1 MRKNVKQQL
10 ALRVLSTAALMA
22 MVSSI
27 ATAAFA
33 DTYDLNTGSVTVE
46 TKEDGFTYVTQ
57 LDNTQKDGYARNDKD
72 DILHDYQD
80 KTGVTITSYG
90 QQTSNTITVETAK
103 DQTTDVTLEDVFINR
118 EGAWSSD
125 SEAALTV
132 KGDGNTNIELN
143 GNNTLSST
151 GAHAGLE
158 KTDAECSGTLTITDD
173 KNDDGSEKE
182 KDKYGYSTGGNTGTL
197 AVVGGGSGGAGIG
210 GQGRI
215 ESDSRAQE
223 IHDAS
228 NITITGG
235 NISAG
240 RTPEGCNYNAHWNPG
255 AGIGG
260 GSHGGDGTNIT
271 ITGNANVDAY
281 GSYYAAGI
289 GGSDYFLEEGE
300 DGKSYT
306 KGGDG
311 ENITISGNAKVTARG
326 WDAAGIGGAEYGAGK
341 NIQIKDNAD
350 VHAYAGPNGA
360 GIGGGRGC
368 GGEVSISGNATV
380 FAQGDNGGAGIG
392 SGDHNCN
399 DVAPERRDTT
409 VTISDNA
416 TVTAIGSFNSAG
428 IGNGND
434 QRNLGKTDITITGG
448 TITAIGGVITKDGRI
463 FGGCG
468 IGGGED
474 YEDGSPAQ
482 NVTVTI
488 NGTTGNTTV
497 NASCAQ
503 DVESAISKGNDTA
516 DIIGYDADGVSPFGE
531 EHSVVVR
538 MYKKGSITLS
548 DFDRN
553 THRYNSVN
561 YNPGELYQTVHNRK
575 YMEEHPE
582 EIVDIN
588 KLKDED
594 LHDWKLVGRVVEPTL
609 EKGGYADYVCGID
622 KCGQTKRVVLPKLT
636 PEPSEPDTTDPD
648 VPGGN
653 TPDTPNK
660 PDTPKQPDGTTPAP
674 VTPDAPVQD
683 STAPAD
689 TLAADTTADA
699 AAVPADAAVA
709 PAAAQNVVQ
718 DAKPEAA
725 ATAAVSAAAL
735 PQTGANWL
743 AVVGSALSGMFLLAA
758 GFVLNR
764 KNRRMN

>member
-33 DTYDLNTGSVTVE
+33 DTYDLNKGSVTVE

-57 LDNTQKDGYARNDKD
+57 KDDKQVDGYARNENN

-80 KTGVTITSYG
+80 KTGVTITSNG
-90 QQTSNTITVETAK
+90 EKTSNTITVETAK

-118 EGAWSSD
+118 EGARNSD

-132 KGDGNTNIELN
+132 KGDGDTNIELN

-173 KNDDGSEKE
+173 KNDGKNGGSDKK
-182 KDKYGYSTGGNTGTL
+182 KDEYGYSTGGDTGTL
-197 AVVGGGSGGAGIG
+197 AVIGGGSGGAGIG

-240 RTPEGCNYNAHWNPG
+240 HTPEGCDYNAHWNPG

-289 GGSDYFLEEGE
+289 GGSDYIWDDRG
-300 DGKSYT
+300 DKSYSS
-306 KGGDG
+306 GGNG

-326 WDAAGIGGAEYGAGK
+326 WDAAGIGGASYGAGK

-380 FAQGDNGGAGIG
+380 FARGENGGSGIG
-392 SGDHNCN
+392 AGDYNSN
-399 DVAPERRDTT
+399 EVAPERRDTT

-416 TVTAIGSFNSAG
+416 TVTAIGSYQSAG
-428 IGNGND
+428 IGNGSD
-434 QRNLGKTDITITGG
+434 HRNVGKTDITITGG
-448 TITAIGGVITKDGRI
+448 TVNAISGSYSASAIGGGK
-463 FGGCG
+463 
-468 IGGGED
+468 D

-488 NGTTGNTTV
+488 NGTTGNTTI
-497 NASCAQ
+497 NASCTE
-503 DVESAISKGNDTA
+503 DMESAISKGNGTA

-531 EHSVVVR
+531 DHSVVVR
-538 MYKKGSITLS
+538 MYKKGALTLK
-548 DFDRN
+548 DYDQN
-553 THRYNSVN
+553 THRYKSID
-561 YNPGELYQTVHNRK
+561 YNHGELYQTVHNRK
-575 YMEEHPE
+575 YMEEHPK
-582 EIVDIN
+582 EIVDIT

-594 LHDWKLVGRVVEPTL
+594 LHDWKLVGKVVEPTL
-609 EKGGYADYVCGID
+609 DADGYADYICSID
-622 KCGQTKRVVLPKLT
+622 QCGQTKHVPLPKLT
-636 PEPSEPDTTDPD
+636 LEPSE
-648 VPGGN
+648 
-653 TPDTPNK
+653 PDTPNK
-660 PDTPKQPDGTTPAP
+660 PDTPDTPSTPDVPSTPEVTPADP
-674 VTPDAPVQD
+674 AVTPDAPAQD
-683 STAPAD
+683 GTAPAD
-689 TLAADTTADA
+689 TLTTDTT
-699 AAVPADAAVA
+699 
-709 PAAAQNVVQ
+709 AAAQNVAQ
-718 DAKPEAA
+718 NAEPKAA
-725 ATAAVSAAAL
+725 AAPAAAPATL

-758 GFVLNR
+758 GFVLDR